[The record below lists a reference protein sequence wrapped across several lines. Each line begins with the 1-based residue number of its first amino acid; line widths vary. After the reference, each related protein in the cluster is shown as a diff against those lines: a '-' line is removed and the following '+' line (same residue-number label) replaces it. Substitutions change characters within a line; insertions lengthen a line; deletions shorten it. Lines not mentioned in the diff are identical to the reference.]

1 MVAARWG
8 LSGKRVAGN
17 IDDAMSPA
25 RRSRGKRVRA
35 TRKPAGERRPT
46 APKRTTPPAAKVGPR
61 PADGSFPIVGI
72 GASAGGLAALGD
84 FFAPAPL
91 DVGAA
96 FVVVSHQPSGHVNL
110 LPDLLQ
116 KHTAM
121 PVVEA
126 IDGMRLAPNHV
137 YLSTPGR
144 TLAMLRGVLHVM
156 DHESDGRVALPID
169 YFFRSLAEDQGD
181 RAIGVILSGTGTD
194 GTLGLKAI
202 KAHAGMTMAQEVQ
215 SAKYAGMPESAIRS
229 GAVDYVRPAGSMVE
243 QIGAFLTGV
252 ASRDAERLAGES
264 PALGRIFV
272 ALRDRTGHDFSVHK
286 ASTSRRRIERR
297 MNVHQIG
304 TIEEYLRY
312 LQINPQEVDALFRE
326 LLIGVTSFFRDPA
339 AFDSLAGSG
348 LPKLLDPRP
357 DGSDVRV
364 WVPGCST
371 GEEAYS
377 LAILLR
383 EYLSAQERSLRVQI
397 FATDLDRAAIETAR
411 AGLYPSG
418 IASDV
423 TAERLRRWFVQEDGH
438 YRVKK
443 DIRDLVIFAPHDLLT
458 DPPFTKLDLL
468 SCRNLLIYLESR
480 AQRRLMPLF
489 HYALRPGGL
498 LFLGASESVDQHENL
513 FSTVDRKWKI
523 FRRVN
528 ARRQVLDAFP
538 IGRAKTRPVEAPP
551 AERREVP
558 EAPALAT
565 LVERM
570 LLTRSGHSGVVV
582 NKRGET
588 LYVAGGAGEYLEPAA
603 GKPPHRLVRMARE
616 DLRRDLTAVLRESAK
631 AADEA
636 VRRGVR
642 VGMNGGT
649 RFVNIAVTPITESGP
664 LRGLFLVT
672 FEAAPG
678 AGPRRLAGQH
688 RRPAR
693 SARPTAKTLL
703 DELRDTKRRLQHSLE
718 ETQAYNEELTSANE
732 ELQSANEE
740 LQSGNEELETG
751 REEMQSLNEELATVN
766 AELRAK
772 VDDLADAQSDLQ
784 NLLNSTDTATIFL
797 DADLNIKRFTPAAR
811 AVANLIASDV
821 GRPLSDIASK
831 LEGPPLM
838 DDAREVLHSLISR
851 SREIRS
857 QEGTWYLMRA
867 LPYRTVTNTIGGI
880 ILTFSEV
887 TAIKQAE
894 AVVREAQA
902 YFESIVQTVREPLV
916 ILDRELR
923 VVSANGAFY
932 ETFGIRPADAEHQV
946 IYGLG
951 DGAWDIPRLRELL
964 EKILPTNSQFDR
976 FEIDHVFPG
985 VGRKVLVLNAR
996 RLERQMGLPGLILLA
1011 MEEKA

>member
-1 MVAARWG
+1 MGRKAR
-8 LSGKRVAGN
+8 L
-17 IDDAMSPA
+17 
-25 RRSRGKRVRA
+25 KRVRA
-35 TRKPAGERRPT
+35 KRKPI
-46 APKRTTPPAAKVGPR
+46 APRQPAARGRTDPPAAKVGFR
-61 PADGSFPIVGI
+61 GADGSFPIVGI
-72 GASAGGLAALGD
+72 GASAGGLAALGE

-91 DVGAA
+91 DIGVA
-96 FVVVSHQPSGHVNL
+96 FVVVSHQPSGHVSL
-110 LPDLLQ
+110 LPDLLR

-126 IDGMRLAPNHV
+126 TDGMRVAPNHV

-144 TLAMLRGVLHVM
+144 TLAMLQGVLHVM
-156 DHESDGRVALPID
+156 DPDSDGRVALPID
-169 YFFRSLAEDQGD
+169 YFFRSLADDQGD

-202 KAHAGMTMAQEVQ
+202 KAHAGMTMAQEAQ
-215 SAKYAGMPESAIRS
+215 TAKYAGMPESAIRS
-229 GAVDYVRPAGSMVE
+229 GVVDYVRPAGSMVE
-243 QIGAFLTGV
+243 QIRTFLTG
-252 ASRDAERLAGES
+252 AAGRDAQRLAGDS

-297 MNVHQIG
+297 MNVHQIE

-312 LQINPQEVDALFRE
+312 LQVNPKEVDALFRE

-339 AFDSLAGSG
+339 AFDALAGKG
-348 LPKLLDPRP
+348 LPKLLDSRP
-357 DGSDVRV
+357 DGTDVRV
-364 WVPGCST
+364 WVPACST

-377 LAILLR
+377 IAILLR
-383 EYLSAQERSLRVQI
+383 ESLDAQERSLRVQI
-397 FATDLDRAAIETAR
+397 FATDLDRAAIEIAR
-411 AGLYPSG
+411 AGVYPSG
-418 IASDV
+418 IATDL
-423 TAERLRRWFVQEDGH
+423 TPERLRRWFVQEEDSH
-438 YRVKK
+438 YRVTK
-443 DIRDLVIFAPHDLLT
+443 DIRDLVIFAPHDLLM

-489 HYALRPGGL
+489 HYALKPTGL
-498 LFLGASESVDQHENL
+498 LFLGASESIDRHEDL

-528 ARRQVLDAFP
+528 ARRQVLEGFP
-538 IGRAKTRPVEAPP
+538 IGRGKSRPVEAPP
-551 AERREVP
+551 ADRRETP
-558 EAPALAT
+558 ETPGLAS

-570 LLTRSGHSGVVV
+570 LLTRSGQSGVVV
-582 NKRGET
+582 DKLGEM
-588 LYVAGGAGEYLEPAA
+588 LYVTGRAGEYLEPAA
-603 GKPPHRLVRMARE
+603 GEPTHHLLKMARE
-616 DLRRDLTAVLRESAK
+616 GLRHDLTAVLREAAK
-631 AADEA
+631 TRRRA

-642 VGMNGGT
+642 VTIDGGV
-649 RFVNIAVTPITESGP
+649 RSVDIALTPITEPKP

-672 FEAAPG
+672 FETAPS
-678 AGPRRLAGQH
+678 AGPRRLRSRD

-693 SARPTAKTLL
+693 RARPASQALV
-703 DELRDTKRRLQHSLE
+703 DELRDMKQRLQHALE
-718 ETQAYNEELTSANE
+718 ETRAANEELTSANE

-766 AELRAK
+766 AELSAK

-811 AVANLIASDV
+811 AVANLIVSDL

-838 DDAREVLHSLISR
+838 DDAREVLQSLVSR
-851 SREIRS
+851 AREIRS
-857 QEGTWYLMRA
+857 AEGAWYLMRA
-867 LPYRTVTNTIGGI
+867 LPYRTLANTIGGV
-880 ILTFSEV
+880 ILTFSDV
-887 TAIKQAE
+887 TAIKRAE
-894 AVVREAQA
+894 VILREAQA

-916 ILDRELR
+916 ILDREFR

-932 ETFGIRPADAEHQV
+932 QTFGITPVDAERQV
-946 IYGLG
+946 I
-951 DGAWDIPRLRELL
+951 
-964 EKILPTNSQFDR
+964 
-976 FEIDHVFPG
+976 
-985 VGRKVLVLNAR
+985 
-996 RLERQMGLPGLILLA
+996 
-1011 MEEKA
+1011 

>member
-1 MVAARWG
+1 MG
-8 LSGKRVAGN
+8 
-17 IDDAMSPA
+17 
-25 RRSRGKRVRA
+25 RSRKSRLKRVRA
-35 TRKPAGERRPT
+35 KRKPT
-46 APKRTTPPAAKVGPR
+46 AQRQPAAPGRTDPPAAKVGFR
-61 PADGSFPIVGI
+61 AANGSFSIVGI
-72 GASAGGLAALGD
+72 GASAGGLAALGE
-84 FFAPAPL
+84 FFVPAPP
-91 DVGAA
+91 DIGVA
-96 FVVVSHQPSGHVNL
+96 FVVVSHQPSGHVSL

-126 IDGMRLAPNHV
+126 TDGMRVAPNHV
-137 YLSTPGR
+137 YLSAPGR
-144 TLAMLRGVLHVM
+144 TLAMLQGALHVM
-156 DHESDGRVALPID
+156 DPDSDGRVALPID
-169 YFFRSLAEDQGD
+169 YFFRSLADDQGE

-202 KAHAGMTMAQEVQ
+202 KAHAGMTMAQEAQ
-215 SAKYAGMPESAIRS
+215 TAKYAGMPESAIRS
-229 GAVDYVRPAGSMVE
+229 GAVDYVRPTGSMVE
-243 QIGAFLTGV
+243 QIRTFLTGV
-252 ASRDAERLAGES
+252 ASRDAQRLAGDS
-264 PALGRIFV
+264 PVLGRIFV

-286 ASTSRRRIERR
+286 ATTSRRRIERR
-297 MNVHQIG
+297 MNVHQIE

-312 LQINPQEVDALFRE
+312 LQINPQEIDALFRE
-326 LLIGVTSFFRDPA
+326 LLIGVTSFFRAPA
-339 AFDSLAGSG
+339 AFDSLARTG
-348 LPKLLDPRP
+348 LPKLLESRP
-357 DGSDVRV
+357 DGTDVRV

-383 EYLSAQERSLRVQI
+383 EYLGAHERSLRVQI
-397 FATDLDRAAIETAR
+397 FATDLDREAIETAR
-411 AGLYPSG
+411 AGVYPGG
-418 IASDV
+418 IV
-423 TAERLRRWFVQEDGH
+423 TDLTPERLRRWFVQEDSH

-443 DIRDLVIFAPHDLLT
+443 DLRDLVIFATHDLLM

-489 HYALRPGGL
+489 HYALKPSGL
-498 LFLGASESVDQHENL
+498 LFLGASEAIDRHEAL

-523 FRRVN
+523 FRRLN
-528 ARRQVLDAFP
+528 ARRQVLEGFP
-538 IGRAKTRPVEAPP
+538 IGRGKTRSVEAPP
-551 AERREVP
+551 ADRREVP
-558 EAPALAT
+558 ETPVLAT

-570 LLTRSGHSGVVV
+570 LLTRPGQSGVVV
-582 NKRGET
+582 DKRGKS
-588 LYVAGGAGEYLEPAA
+588 LYVAGRAAEYLEPVA
-603 GKPPHRLVRMARE
+603 GEPTHHLLKMARQS
-616 DLRRDLTAVLRESAK
+616 LRPDLTAVLREAAK
-631 AADEA
+631 TKGEA

-642 VGMNGGT
+642 VTINGDI
-649 RFVNIAVTPITESGP
+649 RFVNIAVTRITEPKP
-664 LRGLFLVT
+664 LRGLRLVT
-672 FEAAPG
+672 FETVPS
-678 AGPRRLAGQH
+678 AGPRQLRGRD
-688 RRPAR
+688 RRPAQ
-693 SARPTAKTLL
+693 SARPAGEALV
-703 DELRDTKRRLQHSLE
+703 DELRDTRQRLQHSLE
-718 ETQAYNEELTSANE
+718 ETHAYNEELTSANE

-797 DADLNIKRFTPAAR
+797 DADLNIKGFTPAVR
-811 AVANLIASDV
+811 TVANLIVSDV
-821 GRPLSDIASK
+821 GRPLSDITSK

-838 DDAREVLHSLISR
+838 DDAREVLQSLVSR
-851 SREIRS
+851 AREIRNA
-857 QEGTWYLMRA
+857 EGKWYLMRA
-867 LPYRTVTNTIGGI
+867 LPYRTVTNTIGGV
-880 ILTFSEV
+880 ILTFSDV

-894 AVVREAQA
+894 LILREAQA

-916 ILDRELR
+916 VLDREFR

-932 ETFGIRPADAEHQV
+932 ETFGITRADTERQV

-951 DGAWDIPRLRELL
+951 NGAWDIPQLRELL
-964 EKILPTNSQFDR
+964 EKILSTNSQFDH

-985 VGRKVLVLNAR
+985 VGRKVVVLNAR

>member
-1 MVAARWG
+1 MG
-8 LSGKRVAGN
+8 Q
-17 IDDAMSPA
+17 A
-25 RRSRGKRVRA
+25 RRSRLKRVRA
-35 TRKPAGERRPT
+35 TRKPAGERQPR
-46 APKRTTPPAAKVGPR
+46 APRRTGPPAATVGSR

-72 GASAGGLAALGD
+72 GASAGGLAALGE
-84 FFAPAPL
+84 FFSPAPP

-96 FVVVSHQPSGHVNL
+96 FVVVSHQPPGHVNL

-126 IDGMRLAPNHV
+126 TDGIRLAPDHV

-144 TLAMLRGVLHVM
+144 TLAVLQGVLHVM
-156 DHESDGRVALPID
+156 DHESDGRVVLPID

-215 SAKYAGMPESAIRS
+215 SAKYAGMPENAIRS
-229 GAVDYVRPAGSMVE
+229 GAVDYVTPAGSMVE
-243 QIGAFLTGV
+243 QIRAFLRGV
-252 ASRDAERLAGES
+252 ASRDAGRLAGES
-264 PALGRIFV
+264 PALGRIFI
-272 ALRDRTGHDFSVHK
+272 ALRDRMGHDFSVHK

-312 LQINPQEVDALFRE
+312 LQINPQEADILFRE

-339 AFDSLAGSG
+339 AFDSLAESG

-383 EYLSAQERSLRVQI
+383 EYLGAQERSLRVQI
-397 FATDLDRAAIETAR
+397 FATDLDVAAIETAR

-423 TAERLRRWFVQEDGH
+423 TAERLRRWFLQEDGH

-498 LFLGASESVDQHENL
+498 LFLGAAESVDQDENL

-523 FRRVN
+523 FRRVH

-538 IGRAKTRPVEAPP
+538 IGRGKPRPVEALP
-551 AERREVP
+551 AEGREVP

-570 LLTRSGHSGVVV
+570 LLTRAGHSGVVV
-582 NKRGET
+582 DKRGET
-588 LYVAGGAGEYLEPAA
+588 LYVAGRAGEYLEPA
-603 GKPPHRLVRMARE
+603 GGEPSHRLVRMARE

-631 AADEA
+631 TADEA

-642 VGMNGGT
+642 VRIKGVT
-649 RFVNIAVTPITESGP
+649 RFVNIAVTPITEPRP
-664 LRGLFLVT
+664 LRGLFLVA
-672 FEAAPG
+672 FEAEPG
-678 AGPRRLAGQH
+678 AGPRRVRG
-688 RRPAR
+688 RDRGPAR
-693 SARPTAKTLL
+693 GARPTAKTLL
-703 DELRDTKRRLQHSLE
+703 DELQDTKRRLQHSLQ

-797 DADLNIKRFTPAAR
+797 DDDLNIKRFTPAAR

-838 DDAREVLHSLISR
+838 EDAREVLQSLISR

-857 QEGTWYLMRA
+857 PAGAWYLMRA
-867 LPYRTVTNTIGGI
+867 LPYRTVTNTIGGV
-880 ILTFSEV
+880 ILIFTDV

-894 AVVREAQA
+894 AVLREAQA

-932 ETFGIRPADAEHQV
+932 EAFGIAPADAERQV
-946 IYGLG
+946 IYALG

-964 EKILPTNSQFDR
+964 EKILPTNSQLDR

-996 RLERQMGLPGLILLA
+996 RLERQIGLPGLILLA

>member
-1 MVAARWG
+1 MGRDR
-8 LSGKRVAGN
+8 K
-17 IDDAMSPA
+17 
-25 RRSRGKRVRA
+25 SRLKRVRA
-35 TRKPAGERRPT
+35 KRKPT
-46 APKRTTPPAAKVGPR
+46 AQRQPAAPGRTDPPAAKVGWR
-61 PADGSFPIVGI
+61 AADGSFTIVGI
-72 GASAGGLAALGD
+72 GASAGGLAALGE
-84 FFAPAPL
+84 FFTPAPL
-91 DVGAA
+91 DIGVA
-96 FVVVSHQPSGHVNL
+96 FVVVSHQPSGHVSL

-126 IDGMRLAPNHV
+126 TDGMRVAPNHV

-144 TLAMLRGVLHVM
+144 TLAMLQGALHVM
-156 DHESDGRVALPID
+156 DPDSDGRVALPID
-169 YFFRSLAEDQGD
+169 YFFRSLADDQGD

-202 KAHAGMTMAQEVQ
+202 KAHAGMTMAQEPRA
-215 SAKYAGMPESAIRS
+215 AKYAGMPESAIRS
-229 GAVDYVRPAGSMVE
+229 GVVDYVRPAGSMVE
-243 QIGAFLTGV
+243 QIRTFLTGV
-252 ASRDAERLAGES
+252 AGRDAQRLAGDS
-264 PALGRIFV
+264 PALARIFV

-286 ASTSRRRIERR
+286 AGTSRRRIERR
-297 MNVHQIG
+297 MNVHQIE

-312 LQINPQEVDALFRE
+312 LQVDPQEIDALFRE
-326 LLIGVTSFFRDPA
+326 LLIGVTSFFRDSA
-339 AFDSLAGSG
+339 ALDALAGKG
-348 LPKLLDPRP
+348 LPKLLDSRP
-357 DGSDVRV
+357 DGTDVRV

-383 EYLSAQERSLRVQI
+383 EYLGAQERSLRVQI

-411 AGLYPSG
+411 AGVYPSG
-418 IASDV
+418 IV
-423 TAERLRRWFVQEDGH
+423 TDLTPERLRRWFVQEDSH

-480 AQRRLMPLF
+480 AQRRLVPLF
-489 HYALRPGGL
+489 HYALKPAGL
-498 LFLGASESVDQHENL
+498 LFLGASESIDRHEDL
-513 FSTVDRKWKI
+513 FATVDRKWKI

-528 ARRQVLDAFP
+528 ARRQVLEGFP
-538 IGRAKTRPVEAPP
+538 IGRGKTRPVEAPP
-551 AERREVP
+551 ADRREVP
-558 EAPALAT
+558 ETPVLAT

-570 LLTRSGHSGVVV
+570 LLKRSGQSGVVV
-582 NKRGET
+582 DKRGET
-588 LYVAGGAGEYLEPAA
+588 LYVAGRAGEYLEPAA
-603 GKPPHRLVRMARE
+603 GEPTHHLLKVARE
-616 DLRRDLTAVLRESAK
+616 GLRHDLTAVLREAAK
-631 AADEA
+631 TRREA

-642 VGMNGGT
+642 VTINGGI
-649 RFVNIAVTPITESGP
+649 RFVNIAVTPITGPKP

-672 FEAAPG
+672 FETVPS
-678 AGPRRLAGQH
+678 AGPRRLRGRD
-688 RRPAR
+688 RRTAR
-693 SARPTAKTLL
+693 SARPAREALV
-703 DELRDTKRRLQHSLE
+703 DELRDTKQRLQHSLE
-718 ETQAYNEELTSANE
+718 ETRAYNEELTSANE

-772 VDDLADAQSDLQ
+772 VDDLGDAQSDLQ
-784 NLLNSTDTATIFL
+784 NLLNSTDTATVFL

-811 AVANLIASDV
+811 NVANLIVSDL

-838 DDAREVLHSLISR
+838 DDAREVLQSLVSR
-851 SREIRS
+851 AREIRS
-857 QEGTWYLMRA
+857 PEGTWYLMRA
-867 LPYRTVTNTIGGI
+867 LPYRTVTNTIGGV
-880 ILTFSEV
+880 ILTFSDV

-894 AVVREAQA
+894 VILREAQA
-902 YFESIVQTVREPLV
+902 YFESIVQTVRAPLV
-916 ILDRELR
+916 VLDREFR

-932 ETFGIRPADAEHQV
+932 HTFGITPADTERRV

-951 DGAWDIPRLRELL
+951 NGAWDIPRLRELL
-964 EKILPTNSQFDR
+964 EKILPTNSQFDH

-985 VGRKVLVLNAR
+985 VGRKVIVLNAR

>member
-1 MVAARWG
+1 MRAKRKPTAQRQPAA
-8 LSGKRVAGN
+8 
-17 IDDAMSPA
+17 PA
-25 RRSRGKRVRA
+25 RTES
-35 TRKPAGERRPT
+35 
-46 APKRTTPPAAKVGPR
+46 PAAKVESR
-61 PADGSFPIVGI
+61 AADGRFPIVGI
-72 GASAGGLAALGD
+72 GASAGGLAALGE
-84 FFAPAPL
+84 FFTPAPL
-91 DVGAA
+91 DTGVA
-96 FVVVSHQPSGHVNL
+96 FVVVSHQPSGHVSL

-126 IDGMRLAPNHV
+126 TDGMRVAPNHV

-144 TLAMLRGVLHVM
+144 TLAMLQGALHVM
-156 DHESDGRVALPID
+156 DPDSDGRVALPID
-169 YFFRSLAEDQGD
+169 YFFRSLADDQGD

-202 KAHAGMTMAQEVQ
+202 KAHAGMTMAQEPQ
-215 SAKYAGMPESAIRS
+215 AAKYAGMPESAIRS
-229 GAVDYVRPAGSMVE
+229 GVVDYVLPAGSMVE
-243 QIGAFLTGV
+243 QIRTFLTGV
-252 ASRDAERLAGES
+252 AGRDAQRLTGDS

-286 ASTSRRRIERR
+286 AGTSRRRIERR
-297 MNVHQIG
+297 MNVHQIE
-304 TIEEYLRY
+304 TIEEYGRY
-312 LQINPQEVDALFRE
+312 LQINPQEIDALFRE

-339 AFDSLAGSG
+339 AFDALAGKG
-348 LPKLLDPRP
+348 LPKLLDSRP
-357 DGSDVRV
+357 DGTDVRV

-383 EYLSAQERSLRVQI
+383 EYLAAQERSLRIQI
-397 FATDLDRAAIETAR
+397 FATDLDREAIETAR
-411 AGLYPSG
+411 AAVYPSG
-418 IASDV
+418 IVNDL
-423 TAERLRRWFVQEDGH
+423 TPERLRRWFVQEDSH

-443 DIRDLVIFAPHDLLT
+443 DVRDLVIFAPHDLLS

-480 AQRRLMPLF
+480 AQQRLMPLF
-489 HYALRPGGL
+489 AYALKPTGL
-498 LFLGASESVDQHENL
+498 LFLGASESIDRQYEDL

-523 FRRVN
+523 FRRVT
-528 ARRQVLDAFP
+528 ARRRVPEWFP
-538 IGRAKTRPVEAPP
+538 IGRGKTRPVEAPP
-551 AERREVP
+551 ADRREVP
-558 EAPALAT
+558 ETPALAT

-570 LLTRSGHSGVVV
+570 LLTRSGQSGVVV
-582 NKRGET
+582 DRRGET
-588 LYVAGGAGEYLEPAA
+588 LYVAGRAGEYLKPAA
-603 GKPPHRLVRMARE
+603 GEPTHHLLKMARE
-616 DLRRDLTAVLRESAK
+616 GLRHDLTAVLREAAK
-631 AADEA
+631 TEGEA

-642 VGMNGGT
+642 VTVNGGV
-649 RFVNIAVTPITESGP
+649 RFVNIAATPITEPQP

-672 FEAAPG
+672 FETVPSAE
-678 AGPRRLAGQH
+678 PRRPRGRD
-688 RRPAR
+688 RRTARRAWPA
-693 SARPTAKTLL
+693 SEALV
-703 DELRDTKRRLQHSLE
+703 DELRETKQRLQHSLE

-784 NLLNSTDTATIFL
+784 NLLNSTDSATIFL
-797 DADLNIKRFTPAAR
+797 DADLNIKGFTPAAR
-811 AVANLIASDV
+811 SVANLIVSDV

-838 DDAREVLHSLISR
+838 DDAREVLQSLVSR
-851 SREIRS
+851 RREIRS
-857 QEGTWYLMRA
+857 AEGAWYLMRA
-867 LPYRTVTNTIGGI
+867 LPYRSTANTIGGV
-880 ILTFSEV
+880 ILTFSDV

-894 AVVREAQA
+894 VILREAQA

-916 ILDRELR
+916 VLDREFR

-932 ETFGIRPADAEHQV
+932 ETFGLTPADTERQL

-951 DGAWDIPRLRELL
+951 NGAWDIPRLRELL
-964 EKILPTNSQFDR
+964 EKILPTNSRFDH
-976 FEIDHVFPG
+976 FEIDHDFPG
-985 VGRKVLVLNAR
+985 VGRKVVILNAR
-996 RLERQMGLPGLILLA
+996 RLEREMGLPGLILLA

>member
-1 MVAARWG
+1 
-8 LSGKRVAGN
+8 
-17 IDDAMSPA
+17 
-25 RRSRGKRVRA
+25 
-35 TRKPAGERRPT
+35 
-46 APKRTTPPAAKVGPR
+46 
-61 PADGSFPIVGI
+61 
-72 GASAGGLAALGD
+72 
-84 FFAPAPL
+84 
-91 DVGAA
+91 
-96 FVVVSHQPSGHVNL
+96 VNL

-116 KHTAM
+116 KHTGM

-126 IDGMRLAPNHV
+126 TDGMRLQPNHV
-137 YLSTPGR
+137 YLSAPGR
-144 TLAMLRGVLHVM
+144 TLAMLQGALHVM
-156 DHESDGRVALPID
+156 DHASDGRAALPID

-194 GTLGLKAI
+194 GTLGLKSV
-202 KAHAGMTMAQEVQ
+202 KAHAGMTMAQEIR

-229 GAVDYVRPAGSMVE
+229 GVVDYVRPPGSMVD
-243 QIGAFLTGV
+243 QISAFLTGV
-252 ASRDAERLAGES
+252 AGRDAQRLAGDS

-286 ASTSRRRIERR
+286 ATTSRRRIERR
-297 MNVHQIG
+297 MNVHQIES
-304 TIEEYLRY
+304 IEEYLRY
-312 LQINPQEVDALFRE
+312 LQVNPQELDALFQE

-339 AFDSLAGSG
+339 AFDSLAGSA
-348 LPKLLDPRP
+348 LPKLLDSRP

-377 LAILLR
+377 IAILLR
-383 EYLSAQERSLRVQI
+383 EYLAAQGRSLRLQI
-397 FATDLDRAAIETAR
+397 FATDLDLAAIETAR
-411 AGLYPSG
+411 AGICPSG
-418 IASDV
+418 IV
-423 TAERLRRWFVQEDGH
+423 TDLTPDRLRRWFVQEDGH
-438 YRVKK
+438 YRIKK
-443 DIRDLVIFAPHDLLT
+443 DIRDLVIFARHDLLT

-480 AQRRLMPLF
+480 AQRRLLPLF
-489 HYALRPGGL
+489 HYALKPAGL
-498 LFLGASESVDQHENL
+498 LFLGAAESIDRHEGL

-523 FRRVN
+523 FRRLN
-528 ARRQVLDAFP
+528 TKRQVLEEFP
-538 IGRAKTRPVEAPP
+538 IGRGKTRPVEAVP
-551 AERREVP
+551 ADGRDAE
-558 EAPALAT
+558 EAPPLSAF
-565 LVERM
+565 VERM
-570 LLTRSGHSGVVV
+570 MLMRSGQSGVVV
-582 NKRGET
+582 DKRGET
-588 LYVAGGAGEYLEPAA
+588 LYVAGRAGEYLEPAA
-603 GKPPHRLVRMARE
+603 GEPTHRLLKMARE
-616 DLRRDLTAVLRESAK
+616 DLRHDLTAVLREAAK
-631 AADEA
+631 KEGEA

-642 VGMNGGT
+642 VTIDGGVRSVDIT
-649 RFVNIAVTPITESGP
+649 ATAITEP
-664 LRGLFLVT
+664 KLLRGLLLVT
-672 FEAAPG
+672 FDTVRS
-678 AGPRRLAGQH
+678 AGPRRVGGRD

-693 SARPTAKTLL
+693 SARPAGEALL

-811 AVANLIASDV
+811 AVANLIVSDL

-838 DDAREVLHSLISR
+838 DDAREVMQSLVSR

-857 QEGTWYLMRA
+857 PEGTWYLMRA
-867 LPYRTVTNTIGGI
+867 LPYRTVANTIGGVI
-880 ILTFSEV
+880 FTFSDV

-894 AVVREAQA
+894 GILREAQA

-916 ILDRELR
+916 VLDRELR

-932 ETFGIRPADAEHQV
+932 ETFGLAPADTERQV
-946 IYGLG
+946 IYRLG
-951 DGAWDIPRLRELL
+951 GGAWDIARLRELL
-964 EKILPTNSQFDR
+964 EKILPTNSQFDHL
-976 FEIDHVFPG
+976 EIDHVFPG
-985 VGRKVLVLNAR
+985 VGRKVVILNAR

-1011 MEEKA
+1011 MQEKA

>member
-1 MVAARWG
+1 
-8 LSGKRVAGN
+8 
-17 IDDAMSPA
+17 
-25 RRSRGKRVRA
+25 
-35 TRKPAGERRPT
+35 
-46 APKRTTPPAAKVGPR
+46 
-61 PADGSFPIVGI
+61 
-72 GASAGGLAALGD
+72 
-84 FFAPAPL
+84 
-91 DVGAA
+91 
-96 FVVVSHQPSGHVNL
+96 
-110 LPDLLQ
+110 
-116 KHTAM
+116 M

-126 IDGMRLAPNHV
+126 TDGMRLAPNHV

-144 TLAMLRGVLHVM
+144 TLAMLQGVLHVM

-243 QIGAFLTGV
+243 QIRAFLTGV

-312 LQINPQEVDALFRE
+312 LQINPQEADALFRE

-383 EYLSAQERSLRVQI
+383 EYLGGQERSLRVQI
-397 FATDLDRAAIETAR
+397 FATDLDLAAIETAR
-411 AGLYPSG
+411 AGVYPSG

-538 IGRAKTRPVEAPP
+538 IGRGKTRPVEAPP
-551 AERREVP
+551 AERREVA

-588 LYVAGGAGEYLEPAA
+588 LYVAGRAGEYLEPAA
-603 GKPPHRLVRMARE
+603 GEPPHRLVRMARE

-631 AADEA
+631 TADEA

-678 AGPRRLAGQH
+678 AGPRRLAGQD

-867 LPYRTVTNTIGGI
+867 LPYRTVTNTIGGV
-880 ILTFSEV
+880 ILTFSDV

-894 AVVREAQA
+894 AVLREAQA

-932 ETFGIRPADAEHQV
+932 ETFGITPADAERQV

-951 DGAWDIPRLRELL
+951 NGAWDIPRLRELL

>member
-1 MVAARWG
+1 
-8 LSGKRVAGN
+8 
-17 IDDAMSPA
+17 
-25 RRSRGKRVRA
+25 
-35 TRKPAGERRPT
+35 
-46 APKRTTPPAAKVGPR
+46 
-61 PADGSFPIVGI
+61 
-72 GASAGGLAALGD
+72 
-84 FFAPAPL
+84 
-91 DVGAA
+91 
-96 FVVVSHQPSGHVNL
+96 
-110 LPDLLQ
+110 
-116 KHTAM
+116 M

-126 IDGMRLAPNHV
+126 TDGMRLAPNHV

-144 TLAMLRGVLHVM
+144 TLAMLQGVLHVM

-202 KAHAGMTMAQEVQ
+202 KAHAGMTIAQEAQ

-243 QIGAFLTGV
+243 QIRAFLTGV

-348 LPKLLDPRP
+348 LPKLLDSRP

-383 EYLSAQERSLRVQI
+383 EYLGGQERSLRVQI
-397 FATDLDRAAIETAR
+397 FATDLDLAAIETAR
-411 AGLYPSG
+411 AGVYPSG
-418 IASDV
+418 IVSDL
-423 TAERLRRWFVQEDGH
+423 TPERLRRWFVQEDSH

-489 HYALRPGGL
+489 HYALRPAGL
-498 LFLGASESVDQHENL
+498 LFLGAAEAIEQDEGL

-528 ARRQVLDAFP
+528 ARRQALEGFP
-538 IGRAKTRPVEAPP
+538 IGRGKTRPVEA
-551 AERREVP
+551 ALADRREVP
-558 EAPALAT
+558 DTPALAT

-570 LLTRSGHSGVVV
+570 LLTRSGQSGVVV
-582 NKRGET
+582 DKRGET
-588 LYVAGGAGEYLEPAA
+588 LYVAGRAGEYLEPVA
-603 GKPPHRLVRMARE
+603 GEPTHRLLKMARE
-616 DLRRDLTAVLRESAK
+616 GLRHDLTAVLREAAK
-631 AADEA
+631 TEGEA
-636 VRRGVR
+636 VRQGVR
-642 VGMNGGT
+642 VTINGGI
-649 RFVNIAVTPITESGP
+649 RFVNITVTPITEP
-664 LRGLFLVT
+664 KALRGLFLVT
-672 FEAAPG
+672 FETVPS
-678 AGPRRLAGQH
+678 AGPSRLRRD

-693 SARPTAKTLL
+693 SSRHASEALL
-703 DELRDTKRRLQHSLE
+703 DELGDTKRRLQHSVE

-751 REEMQSLNEELATVN
+751 REEMQSLNEELSTVN

-772 VDDLADAQSDLQ
+772 LDDLADAQSDLQ

-797 DADLNIKRFTPAAR
+797 DADLNIKRFTPATR
-811 AVANLIASDV
+811 AVANLIASDL
-821 GRPLSDIASK
+821 GRPLSDIAAK

-838 DDAREVLHSLISR
+838 DDAREVLQSLISR

-857 QEGTWYLMRA
+857 PEGTWYLMRA
-867 LPYRTVTNTIGGI
+867 LPYRTVTNTIGGV
-880 ILTFSEV
+880 ILTFSDV
-887 TAIKQAE
+887 TATKQAE
-894 AVVREAQA
+894 AVLREAQA

-932 ETFGIRPADAEHQV
+932 ETFGITPAGSERQV
-946 IYGLG
+946 IYALG
-951 DGAWDIPRLRELL
+951 NGAWDIPRLRELL